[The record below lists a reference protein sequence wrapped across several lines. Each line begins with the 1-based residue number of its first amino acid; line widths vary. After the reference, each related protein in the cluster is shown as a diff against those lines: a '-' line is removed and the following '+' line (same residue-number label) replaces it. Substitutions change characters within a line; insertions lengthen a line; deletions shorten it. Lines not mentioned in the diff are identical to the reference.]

1 MASREDAEKA
11 LSKPAPYGPD
21 IDLSKY
27 RIEEPSTGLLD
38 SSVLDNRILSTTE
51 RVGIN
56 IKSIAYLQANETALY
71 SAMAKALSKYGVIV
85 KPLREAL
92 KEYEFSRKL
101 AWSLVDPTSDKYT
114 AAAYLYGG
122 EIGYFIYVPPNT
134 RVPVPI
140 YSCLALIG
148 NNRVQFA
155 HNIVYM
161 DSGAEA
167 HVVTGCA
174 IPHGVS
180 DGVHIGISEFFVGKN
195 ARLTFTMIHA
205 WAEGLHVRPRT
216 VVNVDKGG
224 EYVSYYVIY
233 SPIGSLQTYPKI
245 YLKQGAK
252 AHTASVIASS
262 GNGVYDVGSKIVFE
276 EDSSSGESVSRV
288 IARDKSKVYARADLE
303 ALETGVKGHIE
314 CLGLLLSNE
323 AFISSIPIITSR
335 KYGALLSH
343 EAAIGLIAERELSYL
358 MSKGFTEEEAKAV
371 LIRGFMNIDVPIP
384 HSIKREVDKI
394 LDIVSRYAVG

>member
-167 HVVTGCA
+167 HVVTCCA

-180 DGVHIGISEFFVGKN
+180 DGVHIGISGFFV
-195 ARLTFTMIHA
+195 
-205 WAEGLHVRPRT
+205 
-216 VVNVDKGG
+216 
-224 EYVSYYVIY
+224 
-233 SPIGSLQTYPKI
+233 
-245 YLKQGAK
+245 
-252 AHTASVIASS
+252 
-262 GNGVYDVGSKIVFE
+262 
-276 EDSSSGESVSRV
+276 
-288 IARDKSKVYARADLE
+288 
-303 ALETGVKGHIE
+303 
-314 CLGLLLSNE
+314 C
-323 AFISSIPIITSR
+323 
-335 KYGALLSH
+335 
-343 EAAIGLIAERELSYL
+343 
-358 MSKGFTEEEAKAV
+358 
-371 LIRGFMNIDVPIP
+371 
-384 HSIKREVDKI
+384 
-394 LDIVSRYAVG
+394 